1 MNTLGRLQAAWPA
14 QHALWWGAHAPT
26 ITRIVRAAELRERL
40 GLAHAPDKPVVTGA
54 VDFFK
59 LNDAPYVI
67 EERVAASGR
76 TYEVKVYTPEAYTE
90 DYMGRSTETNRL
102 VRWGIYLSDGSLVS
116 RDGAFR
122 LRFPEAWAT
131 VQARAA
137 RYRGEKREEY
147 LAEAFWKR
155 LTPDEQEAMIASIDL
170 DAYAD
175 ARGADQA
182 AKDLLNDLRESKS
195 PLGWASV
202 DWRDRLW
209 SVYAQRHLGGP
220 VGSDA
225 WYSAPWEAFIRYK
238 LERGGYPIPPDL
250 TPEALPLT
258 MKIKIPDR
266 MGVVQRLH
274 PWIGNAG
281 EYWSNE
287 PRGARAREY
296 ADIQERVLRRF
307 GGPYNL
313 DALYAMRDHEAGW
326 LIHDRMDPAWK
337 KENLSP
343 DWIRG
348 GGGLRDVVAKIQRG
362 PVRSPWSKP

>member
-1 MNTLGRLQAAWPA
+1 MSTLGRLQAAWPA
-14 QHALWWGAHAPT
+14 HHAPWWAAHAPT

-90 DYMGRSTETNRL
+90 AYMGRSTETNRL
-102 VRWGIYLSDGSLVS
+102 VRWGIYLSDGALVS

-137 RYRGEKREEY
+137 KYRGEKREEY

-175 ARGADQA
+175 ARGAKQA
-182 AKDLLNDLRESKS
+182 EKDLRHDLRESKS
-195 PLGWASV
+195 PLGWAPV
-202 DWRDRLW
+202 DWYNRVGDA
-209 SVYAQRHLGGP
+209 YAQRYLGGP
-220 VGSDA
+220 AGSDA
-225 WYSAPWEAFIRYK
+225 WFSAPWSDFVQYS
-238 LERGGYPIPPDL
+238 LDYGGYPIPPDVS
-250 TPEALPLT
+250 PDALPLT
-258 MKIKIPDR
+258 IKQRVPDR
-266 MGVVQRLH
+266 VGVVIRLH
-274 PWIGNAG
+274 PWIAG
-281 EYWSNE
+281 TSEYWRHV
-287 PRGARAREY
+287 PRGERALEY
-296 ADIQERVLRRF
+296 DRVKAAILRRF
-307 GGPYNL
+307 GGPYDL
-313 DALYAMRDHEAGW
+313 DALWAMSENDAGW
-326 LIHDRMDPAWK
+326 FIYKRLDPAWRA
-337 KENLSP
+337 EGSLDAP
-343 DWIRG
+343 WIRH
-348 GGGLRDVVAKIQRG
+348 LRAVVSTIQRG
-362 PVRSPWSKP
+362 YANRPWSKP

>member
-26 ITRIVRAAELRERL
+26 ITRIVRATELRERL

-122 LRFPEAWAT
+122 LRFPDAWAT

-313 DALYAMRDHEAGW
+313 DALYAMQDHEAGW

-348 GGGLRDVVAKIQRG
+348 GGLRDVVAKIQRG